1 MKTETKRKAG
11 KLGKAVS
18 SPKKVESKGQKR
30 RRQIIS
36 MSKQVLISEGYNGL
50 VLRDIAERIGI
61 THGNLQ
67 YYFSTKND
75 LLMAIFDEEIES
87 YTKSMKEA
95 VSATS
100 SKKGRLNAIVDAGI
114 KEMERPE
121 AALWRMM
128 MSLSDHSPEMASIL
142 KKENDQYGEELVKEL
157 EIVSPDLSI
166 KRRQHI
172 AWIIQT
178 ILDGYGIK
186 LAYEKIDSPEMQAL
200 ASEIKVALMLIIEAE

>member
-1 MKTETKRKAG
+1 MKTETKRKTE
-11 KLGKAVS
+11 KSSKAVS
-18 SPKKVESKGQKR
+18 TPKKVESKGLKR
-30 RRQIIS
+30 RRQIID
-36 MSKQVLISEGYNGL
+36 MSKQVLMSAGYNGL

-67 YYFSTKND
+67 YYFPTKND
-75 LLMAIFDEEIES
+75 LLMAIFDEEILS

-100 SKKGRLNAIVDAGI
+100 SKKGRLYAIIDSGI
-114 KEMERPE
+114 KEMGRPE
-121 AALWRMM
+121 VALWRMM

-142 KKENDQYGEELVKEL
+142 KKENDQYDRELVKEL
-157 EIVSPDLSI
+157 EFISPNLSV

-186 LAYEKIDSPEMQAL
+186 LAYENVDSPEMQAL
-200 ASEIKVALMLIIEAE
+200 ASEIKVALMLIIEGD